1 MASGSGRFQIQVLRS
16 PTEENVPGYPKYA
29 NNEARAHMIAE
40 EAAREP

>member
-1 MASGSGRFQIQVLRS
+1 MASDSDRFQIQGLRS
-16 PTEENVPGYPKYA
+16 PTEENLSGYSKYA